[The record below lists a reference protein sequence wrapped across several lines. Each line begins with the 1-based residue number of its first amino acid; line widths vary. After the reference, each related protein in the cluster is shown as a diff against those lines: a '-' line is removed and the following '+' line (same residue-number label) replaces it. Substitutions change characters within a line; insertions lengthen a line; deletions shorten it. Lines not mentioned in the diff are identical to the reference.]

1 MTRGPALPCPACKRS
16 YEALDW
22 FDANHCRCRKCQED
36 FDFFPF
42 PALVATKEI
51 AKPQAV
57 AVAEDS
63 TCFFHAQNQAE
74 KVCDGCGRFLCAV
87 CAVPFAGKTMCP
99 NCIANSKKDDVR
111 LVASR
116 PVPGRAAFWLAVLPM
131 VFCPLLFLKSPE
143 AVAFVSLFLV
153 FTFVT
158 APLALFLAVGGWRK
172 PPSLVR
178 PSRWPLYVGGLI
190 AVLQVGGWI
199 FVGVSLI
206 LKA

>member
-116 PVPGRAAFWLAVLPM
+116 PVAGGAALGLALLPILIWPFTLITAPVALYLAITGWKKPQSLVQPGRWKLI
-131 VFCPLLFLKSPE
+131 
-143 AVAFVSLFLV
+143 
-153 FTFVT
+153 
-158 APLALFLAVGGWRK
+158 
-172 PPSLVR
+172 
-178 PSRWPLYVGGLI
+178 VGGLI
-190 AVLQVGGWI
+190 ALAQIGGWI
-199 FVGVSLI
+199 FLGVTLA
-206 LKA
+206 LEA